1 VFELLSRTL
10 RYVFI
15 LLIYYFLFNFLKIM
29 IADLRR
35 EKSQPK
41 ETGFILLDDD
51 GNRYTLFEINTIGR
65 AEDADIIIDDP
76 FISSKHALIFKRG
89 SKLLIQDLHS
99 TNGTFLNDK
108 KITRPLRLKENDE
121 LTLGTKKFKFLRGET
136 VGAKDGSYLQ

>member
-15 LLIYYFLFNFLKIM
+15 LLIYYFLYNFLKIM
-29 IADLRR
+29 VADLRR

-41 ETGFILLDDD
+41 ETGFILQDED
-51 GNRYTLFEINTIGR
+51 GNSFTLYEINTIGR
-65 AEDADIIIDDP
+65 AEDADIVIDDP

-99 TNGTFLNDK
+99 TNGTYLNNK
-108 KITRPLRLKENDE
+108 KVTRPLRLKENDE
-121 LTLGTKKFKFLRGET
+121 ITMGAKKFRFLRGEAI
-136 VGAKDGSYLQ
+136 GATDGIDLQ